1 MDDRAIDIHSVL
13 SVENHVTW
21 KPSGLPPRYMLGCQ
35 SEQLAG
41 SHTPLRHHHRS
52 IVVVC
57 VSGAVILVDAL
68 VPQKKRQRLLHAYEQ
83 FSDVPFPR
91 LDEFARPLV
100 PYGELRVE
108 AFLICVGRIPVAAW
122 VVRAETDAVPLAEV

>member
-1 MDDRAIDIHSVL
+1 MDIRSIL

-21 KPSGLPPRYMLGCQ
+21 KPSGLPPRYLLGCQ
-35 SEQLAG
+35 SEHLAG
-41 SHTPLRHHHRS
+41 SHAALRHHRRS

-57 VSGAVILVDAL
+57 MSGAVILVDAL
-68 VPQKKRQRLLHAYEQ
+68 VPQKKWQLLLHAYEQ

-100 PYGELRVE
+100 PYGELHVE
-108 AFLICVGRIPVAAW
+108 AFLICVGRIPIAAW
-122 VVRAETDAVPLAEV
+122 VVRAETDPIPLVEV